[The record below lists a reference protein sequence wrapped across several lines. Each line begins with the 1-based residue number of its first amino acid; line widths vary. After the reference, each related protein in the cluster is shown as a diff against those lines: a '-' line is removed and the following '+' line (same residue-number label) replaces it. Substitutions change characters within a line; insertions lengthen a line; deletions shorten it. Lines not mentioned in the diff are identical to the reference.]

1 MEIENFGWNVLTLSA
16 LAVICFTM
24 WQAWGL
30 WKQYRTMVHLKSGQS
45 VSVIKFGST
54 ATLFLLSGL
63 YGYYIGSVLLPF
75 TSAVLVTMHAPV
87 LYALKQYKGYTR
99 REMICLILFAS
110 TVPLMLMVPFKA
122 VFYMTLAFARMVPF
136 AGQPLEMF
144 QEKNVGAI
152 DIRLFWA
159 YLVGAFFWVTFY
171 FAFGDLVFKVLST
184 LNTSILVITVLL
196 YYRYRKTKGAVKT
209 NFNFNSTNSLGR

>member
-1 MEIENFGWNVLTLSA
+1 
-16 LAVICFTM
+16 
-24 WQAWGL
+24 
-30 WKQYRTMVHLKSGQS
+30 
-45 VSVIKFGST
+45 
-54 ATLFLLSGL
+54 
-63 YGYYIGSVLLPF
+63 
-75 TSAVLVTMHAPV
+75 MHVPV

-99 REMICLILFAS
+99 RETVCLVLFAS
-110 TVPLMLMVPFKA
+110 TIPLMLIVPFKA
-122 VFYMTLAFARMVPF
+122 TFYMALAFARMVPF

-171 FAFGDLVFKVLST
+171 FSFGDLVLKVLST

-196 YYRYRKTKGAVKT
+196 YYRYRETKAAAAR
-209 NFNFNSTNSLGR
+209 NSSHDSVNI